1 MAYLPVY
8 TEKGLEKWL
17 SSSSTGPELNSQPPH
32 GGSQPSVTG
41 SDVSE
46 NSDSVL
52 TYIKILKKKKKK
64 RTQEKSQDDLG
75 LLAQT

>member
-1 MAYLPVY
+1 MVNSTPRG
-8 TEKGLEKWL
+8 TEF
-17 SSSSTGPELNSQPPH
+17 NSQQPH